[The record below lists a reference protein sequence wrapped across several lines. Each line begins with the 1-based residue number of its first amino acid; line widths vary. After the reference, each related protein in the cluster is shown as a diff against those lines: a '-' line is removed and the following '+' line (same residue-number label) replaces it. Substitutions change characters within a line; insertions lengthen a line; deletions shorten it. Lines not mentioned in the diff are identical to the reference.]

1 MTWCSASFTRLVRSR
16 VPCVDH
22 QYISLVAVAQWIA
35 LALLKCVPP
44 MRALLLPQ
52 QVQKW
57 PALMLPQES
66 LSSKISTDI
75 PFRGPTPFPL
85 TMFHG
90 PDIKWVWVWDW
101 DSFTNQ
107 NFGCFW
113 YHLVSSKRKRTANF
127 ETKLLMG
134 LSHAMPRLQW
144 TRPVKRHTSHHP
156 NAWRSARLGKAVV
169 TQEWPTTSMTCTMPI
184 LFLILHLCSR
194 WWVSLG
200 STNIKQQ
207 KVKSQ
212 LCYGQTKYDKVII
225 CILKSKCL
233 IQPTTS
239 DHLQAQW
246 EHRNASWA
254 LPQTSEHGGGLDV
267 QLPLTTDCDSLQYL
281 WH

>member
-1 MTWCSASFTRLVRSR
+1 
-16 VPCVDH
+16 
-22 QYISLVAVAQWIA
+22 
-35 LALLKCVPP
+35 
-44 MRALLLPQ
+44 
-52 QVQKW
+52 
-57 PALMLPQES
+57 
-66 LSSKISTDI
+66 
-75 PFRGPTPFPL
+75 
-85 TMFHG
+85 
-90 PDIKWVWVWDW
+90 
-101 DSFTNQ
+101 
-107 NFGCFW
+107 
-113 YHLVSSKRKRTANF
+113 
-127 ETKLLMG
+127 MG

-156 NAWRSARLGKAVV
+156 NAWRSARLGKQSCRGFHSLHPRVANDINDLHYAN
-169 TQEWPTTSMTCTMPI
+169 P
-184 LFLILHLCSR
+184 LLILHLCSR